1 MESLKYNPTED
12 TPQIILD
19 SERNEFRI
27 AERSLPEN
35 AFEFYRP
42 IYPWFENYV
51 MQPNKY
57 TELHIQLDYFNTAS
71 AKQISKILSL
81 LEQIK
86 SSLVV
91 KWHYYSDDIDM
102 LESGKRYS
110 RLTGITFDLIEEEPE
125 DNDDFKIIYD

>member
-1 MESLKYNPTED
+1 MEALNYQPTED

-19 SERNEFRI
+19 SEKNEFRI

-35 AFEFYRP
+35 AFEFYKP
-42 IYPWFENYV
+42 IYEWFERYV

-71 AKQISKILSL
+71 AKQISKILNL

-86 SSLVV
+86 SSLIV

-125 DNDDFKIIYD
+125 ENDDFKIIYD

>member
-1 MESLKYNPTED
+1 MEALKYNPTED

-42 IYPWFENYV
+42 IYAWFENYV